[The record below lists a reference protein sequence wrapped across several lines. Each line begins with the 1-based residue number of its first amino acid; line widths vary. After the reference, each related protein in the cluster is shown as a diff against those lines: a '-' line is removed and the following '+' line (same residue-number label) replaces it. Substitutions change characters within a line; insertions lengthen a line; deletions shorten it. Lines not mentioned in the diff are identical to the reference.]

1 MAWKESGGFAGTFS
15 PNAAMVETEMVV
27 TNGDPIT
34 IRWKTNRASGTT
46 IYAGAG
52 NGGSA
57 LGFSPTTLLVQ
68 YIGC

>member
-1 MAWKESGGFAGTFS
+1 
-15 PNAAMVETEMVV
+15 MVV

-34 IRWKTNRASGTT
+34 IRWKTNKPSGTT

-52 NGGSA
+52 NQASA